1 MKSYPGRLM
10 ARPLAGLALLAVSIT
25 GAIAAPVRADG
36 VETPAA
42 PVSTPLVEQQRE
54 LLFSGGEYRR
64 LVRGGTTPVVVHVVQ
79 IDLRDSRFR
88 WGVTPADRSKGMEYV
103 AHPVS
108 DALRA
113 PDALIAINASYFL
126 PFAGG
131 SPAGNDFYPHDGEP
145 VDASGAVIS
154 GGRIVSPPETNLDI
168 RVNAMVCFRA
178 ARATIVDGQRC
189 PRGTRDG
196 VAAGPVLLLNGV
208 RRPFLRYDNQYA
220 LTPAPRSAIGV
231 SADGG
236 TAWIVAVDGRQ
247 AGTSEGMTLPELT
260 GLFETLGAADA
271 LNLDGGG
278 STTLV
283 AKCSGSAPI
292 VLNKPIHTG
301 VAGRERPVANVITLF
316 DDDIKRQDKR
326 HEQ

>member
-1 MKSYPGRLM
+1 MKLYPGRPM
-10 ARPLAGLALLAVSIT
+10 ARPLAWLALLAVSIT
-25 GAIAAPVRADG
+25 GYIAAPVLAD
-36 VETPAA
+36 VLQTS
-42 PVSTPLVEQQRE
+42 PVPVATPLSEQQRKP
-54 LLFSGGEYRR
+54 LFPGGEYRR
-64 LVRGGTTPVVVHVVQ
+64 LVRGGAAPVIVHVVR
-79 IDLRDSRFR
+79 IDLRGSRFR

-113 PDALIAINASYFL
+113 TGALIAINASYFL

-131 SPAGNDFYPHDGEP
+131 SPAGDDFYPHEGEP

-154 GGRIVSPPETNLDI
+154 GGRMVSPPETNLDI
-168 RVNAMVCFRA
+168 RINAMVCFRA

-220 LTPAPRSAIGV
+220 LTAAPRSAIGF
-231 SADGG
+231 SADGT

-247 AGTSEGMTLPELT
+247 AGTSEGMTLPELA

-278 STTLV
+278 STALV
-283 AKCSGSAPI
+283 AKGSGRAPI
-292 VLNKPIHTG
+292 LLNKPIHTG
-301 VAGRERPVANVITLF
+301 VVGRERPVANVITLF
-316 DDDIKRQDKR
+316 DDGIRRQGKR
-326 HEQ
+326 HE